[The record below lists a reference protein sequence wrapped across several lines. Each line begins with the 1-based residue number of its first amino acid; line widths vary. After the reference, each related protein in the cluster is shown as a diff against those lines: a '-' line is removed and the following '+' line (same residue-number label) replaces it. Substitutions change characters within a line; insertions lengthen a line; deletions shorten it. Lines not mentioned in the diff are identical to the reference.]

1 MKDIFTLTA
10 CAFVTAI
17 SCMIVVGAIGVS
29 KADQP
34 HQANQFKVRNQFGEC
49 TCDELTR
56 IRLLLEHQFGVVCDE
71 RHCEGSSS
79 SGGGSSL
86 P

>member
-1 MKDIFTLTA
+1 MKDFIWLIVGGFF
-10 CAFVTAI
+10 FVV
-17 SCMIVVGAIGVS
+17 CVVQVADLLGVIDV

-34 HQANQFKVRNQFGEC
+34 HMNCEC
-49 TCDELTR
+49 RELTR
-56 IRLLLEHQFGVVCDE
+56 IRLLLEHQFGVICDE
-71 RHCEGSSS
+71 RHCEGQSS